1 MGSEPETPLA
11 DGADLL
17 SAILVA
23 AILVVVLL
31 LAVVTL
37 GLPTMVG
44 QPYEITADPAASLPF

>member
-17 SAILVA
+17 SAVLIA

-31 LAVVTL
+31 LAVTTL
-37 GLPTMVG
+37 GLAPTDG
-44 QPYEITADPAASLPF
+44 QPYEITADPAAGLPY